1 MHENR
6 CDQIVN
12 ILLMSYIDIV
22 FFASGKINCSPNLK
36 SNKSKISIH
45 SFHTLLQLMMRNKNN
60 INTSIKQDVIYENK
74 ANAIPCR
81 RGGSERPIKSQS

>member
-45 SFHTLLQLMMRNKNN
+45 SFHTLLQIMMRNKNN
-60 INTSIKQDVIYENK
+60 IKTSIKQDVIYEIK
-74 ANAIPCR
+74 ANAIP
-81 RGGSERPIKSQS
+81 